1 MASSSNDRESPSP
14 QKNSEPK
21 ADNPFIQFRQ
31 FADAQI
37 GLLLQGIIGLPS
49 ALSKRQSENL
59 RWTDTDDGLRRRDE
73 FQARQ
78 RQLRQS
84 ENRRQGS
91 ETETGITSARS
102 EEWNNSSTWDSPG
115 FCDQNN
121 VEGTPSND
129 LPLYSP
135 VTKSLFAHLRHGDE
149 DDTEWKKFDSQL
161 EHWDVLSKFSSVVQI
176 LQLLF
181 DTSGNPLK
189 RTQNIIY
196 ESINMASD
204 FRSDHSLL
212 PYLLFSSYSPLA
224 LGQSSSDKF
233 PYKDAFEDLL
243 QTSQETETVVK
254 CQNDYPTQRLLLET
268 ERKKGLIEQRM
279 KNSMEDY
286 HSLTAGE
293 DLSIGGDYCI
303 LLRYPETYDQTRMM
317 VSHTQREDDS
327 TGKIVADLLW
337 MKKLHQI
344 GLLQPG
350 HVNHEFGALSNA
362 HYSPTNKSIGS
373 ELEMYDHFLKRTS
386 SPVTITEALRAR
398 EAFLSLAK
406 NNEEGSLNVQGQN
419 DASPNASFGIMRE
432 ILEAVRKF
440 PVIPEASE
448 RAEET
453 QSQPEHLLA
462 KAAESSDRIVATR
475 TTSMRTLNEDG
486 SIETSTT
493 VWKRF
498 SSGRESSTTTR
509 QCEDIA
515 SSENTSQRPEYEDS
529 HLDVKNE
536 KAGRKSGWFWN

>member
-1 MASSSNDRESPSP
+1 MASSSNDRDSPLPQNTSES
-14 QKNSEPK
+14 K

-49 ALSKRQSENL
+49 ALSKRQSEDL
-59 RWTDTDDGLRRRDE
+59 RWTDMDDGLRRRDE

-84 ENRRQGS
+84 EIRRQSS

-102 EEWNNSSTWDSPG
+102 EEWDNSSTRGSQG
-115 FCDQNN
+115 FFDQINI
-121 VEGTPSND
+121 EGTPSLD

-149 DDTEWKKFDSQL
+149 DDTEWKKLDSQL
-161 EHWDVLSKFSSVVQI
+161 EHRDVLSKFSSVVQV

-189 RTQNIIY
+189 RTQNIMY
-196 ESINMASD
+196 EAINTAPD

-224 LGQSSSDKF
+224 LGQSSIDKF

-243 QTSQETETVVK
+243 QTSQYTGTVAK
-254 CQNDYPTQRLLLET
+254 CQNDYSTQRLLPET
-268 ERKKGLIEQRM
+268 EHEKGLIDER
-279 KNSMEDY
+279 KENSMESH
-286 HSLTAGE
+286 HSIAAGE
-293 DLSIGGDYCI
+293 DHSIGGDYCI
-303 LLRYPETYDQTRMM
+303 LSRYPELHNQTRLM
-317 VSHTQREDDS
+317 VSRTQRDNDS

-337 MKKLHQI
+337 MKKLDQI

-350 HVNHEFGALSNA
+350 HAIHKFGALSDAYNF
-362 HYSPTNKSIGS
+362 PTNKSIGS
-373 ELEMYDHFLKRTS
+373 ELEMYDHFLNWTS
-386 SPVTITEALRAR
+386 SPATITEAVRAR
-398 EAFLSLAK
+398 EAFLSLVK
-406 NNEEGSLNVQGQN
+406 DSEEGSLNIQGQN
-419 DASPNASFGIMRE
+419 DGSPSAPFGIMRE

-440 PVIPEASE
+440 PVTPEASE
-448 RAEET
+448 RPVET
-453 QSQPEHLLA
+453 QSQPENVPT
-462 KAAESSDRIVATR
+462 KAAESSDRIVATS
-475 TTSMRTLNEDG
+475 TTSMRTLNKGG

-498 SSGRESSTTTR
+498 CSGRETSITTR
-509 QCEDIA
+509 QCEDII
-515 SSENTSQRPEYEDS
+515 SSENTSQRPEPEDS
-529 HLDVKNE
+529 HLDIENE
-536 KAGRKSGWFWN
+536 KASRKSGWFWN